1 MKKQFKRVF
10 VIVID
15 SVGIGAMPDA
25 AEFGDEG
32 ASTVEHISLAMP
44 EGLKLPVLGS
54 LGIGQLTNIVGTPAQ
69 KVHRNSYV
77 ARMHEASFGKD
88 TMTGHWE
95 IMGLLTTEPFQT
107 FTDTGFPKELLEEL
121 EKRTGYKVI
130 GNIAASGTEIMANLG
145 EESMRDNS
153 IIVYTS
159 ADSVLQVCANEDV
172 IGLDNLYKV
181 CEIARDI
188 CMKPEWRVGRVIAR
202 PFVGDTPA
210 NFKRTPNRHDW
221 ALSPSGTTALD
232 ILKDNGYMVSA
243 IGKIKDIY
251 NGVGIVESQKIV
263 SNEDGMDKVIEIAKN
278 GDFEGLVFTNLVEF
292 DSEYGHRRD
301 PLGYGRALE
310 AFDRRL
316 GELLEVVNEDDLVI
330 VTADH
335 GNDPTFKGTDHTR
348 EMVPLVV
355 YSSSYKSGRKLADRF
370 SFADLGATVLENF
383 GLEKAENMIGLV
395 IEPLLED

>member
-32 ASTVEHISLAMP
+32 ASTVEHISLSMP

-54 LGIGQLTNIVGTPAQ
+54 LGIGQLTNIVGTPAV
-69 KVHRNSYV
+69 KVHPNSYV

-130 GNIAASGTEIMANLG
+130 GNIAASGTEIMAKLG

-159 ADSVLQVCANEDV
+159 ADSVLQVCANENV
-172 IGLDNLYKV
+172 IGLENLYKV
-181 CEIARDI
+181 CETARDI

-278 GDFEGLVFTNLVEF
+278 RDFEGLVFTNLVEF
-292 DSEYGHRRD
+292 DSEYGHRRN
-301 PLGYGRALE
+301 PIGYGQALE
-310 AFDRRL
+310 AFDLRL
-316 GELLEVVNEDDLVI
+316 GQLVEELNEDDLVI

-348 EMVPLVV
+348 EMVPLVA
-355 YSSSYKSGRKLADRF
+355 YSSSYKNGRKLADRF

>member
-32 ASTVEHISLAMP
+32 ASTVEHISLSMP

-145 EESMRDNS
+145 EESMRDN
-153 IIVYTS
+153 
-159 ADSVLQVCANEDV
+159 
-172 IGLDNLYKV
+172 
-181 CEIARDI
+181 
-188 CMKPEWRVGRVIAR
+188 
-202 PFVGDTPA
+202 
-210 NFKRTPNRHDW
+210 
-221 ALSPSGTTALD
+221 
-232 ILKDNGYMVSA
+232 
-243 IGKIKDIY
+243 
-251 NGVGIVESQKIV
+251 
-263 SNEDGMDKVIEIAKN
+263 
-278 GDFEGLVFTNLVEF
+278 
-292 DSEYGHRRD
+292 
-301 PLGYGRALE
+301 
-310 AFDRRL
+310 
-316 GELLEVVNEDDLVI
+316 
-330 VTADH
+330 
-335 GNDPTFKGTDHTR
+335 
-348 EMVPLVV
+348 
-355 YSSSYKSGRKLADRF
+355 
-370 SFADLGATVLENF
+370 
-383 GLEKAENMIGLV
+383 
-395 IEPLLED
+395 